1 MEADI
6 PNDGYK
12 INYQLLDK
20 VEQNIIVL
28 SMAGRSII
36 RLRQIIDL

>member
-12 INYQLLDK
+12 IITSYWTRLSKILLF
-20 VEQNIIVL
+20 
-28 SMAGRSII
+28 SMAGRSIV